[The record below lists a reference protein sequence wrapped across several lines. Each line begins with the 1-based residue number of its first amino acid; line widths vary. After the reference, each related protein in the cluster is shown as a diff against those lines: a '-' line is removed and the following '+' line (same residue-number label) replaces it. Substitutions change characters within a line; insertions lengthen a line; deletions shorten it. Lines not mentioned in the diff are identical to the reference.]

1 MHTVF
6 TENMFKSGVTIHVP
20 ISLSLVDDQCDS
32 DIASG
37 LRLKTIDSTETVGQ
51 HNSWLATEVHL
62 P

>member
-6 TENMFKSGVTIHVP
+6 TGNMFKSGVTIHVP
-20 ISLSLVDDQCDS
+20 SSLSLVDDQCDS

-51 HNSWLATEVHL
+51 HNS
-62 P
+62 